1 MANMN
6 LLRGGY
12 KQLTM
17 FLRPYSTVQ
26 SSFMGRSSAMRKS
39 SVLFTQNAQ
48 STTQLPQAMPIAN
61 VVSQIGGLRPA
72 SSATTAGPAN
82 ANGGSSIHWNVE
94 RYLSVAL
101 LAIIPG
107 SLLIESSLTDHILAA
122 SLVLHSHWGL
132 QNILTDYIHGPTLP
146 KMANGLLYVF
156 TALTFAGLCYF
167 NYSDI
172 GLSKAIKKIWS
183 L

>member
-1 MANMN
+1 M
-6 LLRGGY
+6 
-12 KQLTM
+12 
-17 FLRPYSTVQ
+17 
-26 SSFMGRSSAMRKS
+26 
-39 SVLFTQNAQ
+39 
-48 STTQLPQAMPIAN
+48 QLPQAMPLAN
-61 VVSQIGGLRPA
+61 VVSQIGQGLRAA
-72 SSATTAGPAN
+72 STTAAAGPATS
-82 ANGGSSIHWNVE
+82 ASSGGGSSIHWNVE

-101 LAIIPG
+101 LAIIPA
-107 SLLIESSLTDHILAA
+107 SLLIESSLTDYILAA

-156 TALTFAGLCYF
+156 TALTRAGLCYF

>member
-1 MANMN
+1 M
-6 LLRGGY
+6 
-12 KQLTM
+12 
-17 FLRPYSTVQ
+17 V
-26 SSFMGRSSAMRKS
+26 
-39 SVLFTQNAQ
+39 
-48 STTQLPQAMPIAN
+48 LPQAIPAPINSAVTQIVRSASAAASAN
-61 VVSQIGGLRPA
+61 
-72 SSATTAGPAN
+72 SSE
-82 ANGGSSIHWNVE
+82 SSTHWNVE

-107 SLLIESSLTDHILAA
+107 SLLIESSLTDYILAA

-146 KMANGLLYVF
+146 KMASGLLYVF

-172 GLSKAIKKIWS
+172 GLAKAIKKIWS